1 MLTYVSKIL
10 LCRKVA
16 AVSGDARR
24 ALDICRRATELVSD
38 NQQITVNHVEQA
50 LTQIFTGP
58 RVVTIQNCSQ
68 AAQLVLRALRDETQ
82 RTGVEETNVIQ
93 MYNHLVNICTLE
105 GTQITFIFVVFLFT
119 KKIIV

>member
-1 MLTYVSKIL
+1 M
-10 LCRKVA
+10 A

-24 ALDICRRATELVSD
+24 ALDICRRVTELVSD
-38 NQQITVNHVEQA
+38 DEQITVRHVEQA
-50 LTQIFTGP
+50 ITQIFTGP
-58 RVVTIQNCSQ
+58 RVITIKNCSK

-105 GTQITFIFVVFLFT
+105 GTHISLIFLL
-119 KKIIV
+119 

>member
-1 MLTYVSKIL
+1 M

-24 ALDICRRATELVSD
+24 ALDICRRATELVTD
-38 NQQITVNHVEQA
+38 NEQITVKHVEIA

-58 RVVTIQNCSQ
+58 RVITIRNCSQ

-105 GTQITFIFVVFLFT
+105 GMHYKVTLIFFSCQQNKEVCLSNVLIT
-119 KKIIV
+119 